1 MKTLKL
7 KCNNCDELENYSYQ
21 DLEVS
26 QTPDD
31 LEVNLSCK
39 KCGDPEVGGQK
50 ELESLLEDYPQY
62 DPDPDEE
69 YDRTVEK
76 DLIEKEPKK

>member
-7 KCNNCDELENYSYQ
+7 KCNKCGRLENYSAK

-39 KCGDPEVGGQK
+39 KCGLPEVGGQK
-50 ELESLLEDYPQY
+50 ELEQLLEDYPQY
-62 DPDPDEE
+62 EPDPVLE
-69 YDRTVEK
+69 YDRTVEN
-76 DLIEKEPKK
+76 DLIEKELKK